1 VQLKFNFGFDLS
13 ISRWRRVTIFD
24 ERVDINSYAQT
35 NNIFDWHQLGG
46 IVTFR
51 PRAAFARKRIEKPPR
66 RHGALVHSADAI
78 SSISM
83 LIPLPCVSPRD
94 FTGSG
99 STFSG

>member
-1 VQLKFNFGFDLS
+1 MALRGCRPLPVKALACCGPTAVPRF
-13 ISRWRRVTIFD
+13 
-24 ERVDINSYAQT
+24 DINSYAQT
-35 NNIFDWHQLGG
+35 NNVFDWHQLDG

-78 SSISM
+78 SSILM
-83 LIPLPCVSPRD
+83 LIPLPSVSPRD

-99 STFSG
+99 STFSA